1 MEWVTSVG
9 IEPLWAYL
17 IPAAPATTLAG
28 TAVKL
33 RRLFDPELGM
43 DGSGKE
49 SDLPCLHH
57 VLSVI
62 EREAQSGG

>member
-1 MEWVTSVG
+1 MGFLDPGS
-9 IEPLWAYL
+9 
-17 IPAAPATTLAG
+17 AG
-28 TAVKL
+28 HDPRRYAVKL
-33 RRLFDPELGM
+33 RRLLHPELGM